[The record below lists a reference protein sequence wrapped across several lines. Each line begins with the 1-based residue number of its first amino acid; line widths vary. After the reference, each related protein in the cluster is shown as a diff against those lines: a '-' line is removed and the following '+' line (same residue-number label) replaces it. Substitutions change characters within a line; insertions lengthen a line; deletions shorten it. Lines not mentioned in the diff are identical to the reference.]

1 MTTKAQPEPSAS
13 KKRRERERQE
23 MRVRLLEAARVIASE
38 EGWNAVTIRRIAG
51 KLEYS
56 APILYQHF
64 SSKEDLLVELMTLGF
79 AELSERLSL
88 AAEGA
93 PEGRLVA
100 MAEAYWAF
108 AFASPELY
116 QAMNGMDGV
125 PFGTAE
131 TPLEARN
138 AFRVFRGALQD
149 IAQTRGGRAGRS
161 SRCGRHDLGI
171 PARLRVTGDGGQ
183 DRRRNGASQDA
194 HAERPGADVRRPV
207 EGPVGS
213 RSALL
218 YGARPLYGVNMSSG
232 RGSRGSWSQS
242 AVAASGLAWE
252 RSSEVPAAPRR
263 SRVHRGRPPV
273 AELVEPVAW

>member
-64 SSKEDLLVELMTLGF
+64 SSKEELLVELMTLGF

-138 AFRVFRGALQD
+138 AFRVFRVALQD
-149 IAQTRGGRAGRS
+149 IAKARGAQLADPPGAVDTIWAFLHGCVSLAMAGR
-161 SRCGRHDLGI
+161 I
-171 PARLRVTGDGGQ
+171 AGGT
-183 DRRRNGASQDA
+183 
-194 HAERPGADVRRPV
+194 
-207 EGPVGS
+207 
-213 RSALL
+213 
-218 YGARPLYGVNMSSG
+218 
-232 RGSRGSWSQS
+232 
-242 AVAASGLAWE
+242 E
-252 RSSEVPAAPRR
+252 RSRTLMLNALEPMFAAQLRD
-263 SRVHRGRPPV
+263 
-273 AELVEPVAW
+273 

>member
-23 MRVRLLEAARVIASE
+23 MRARLLEAARVIASE

-64 SSKEDLLVELMTLGF
+64 SNKEDLLVELMMLGF
-79 AELSERLSL
+79 AELAEQLRL
-88 AAEGA
+88 AAEGS

-108 AFASPELY
+108 AFGSPELY

-131 TPLEARN
+131 TPREAKN
-138 AFRVFRGALQD
+138 AFRTFRLALQGIAQARGAELAD
-149 IAQTRGGRAGRS
+149 PPGAVDTIWAFLHGCVSLAMAGRIAGGTE
-161 SRCGRHDLGI
+161 RCRTLMLNALEPMFAAQLRDL
-171 PARLRVTGDGGQ
+171 
-183 DRRRNGASQDA
+183 
-194 HAERPGADVRRPV
+194 VR
-207 EGPVGS
+207 S
-213 RSALL
+213 
-218 YGARPLYGVNMSSG
+218 
-232 RGSRGSWSQS
+232 
-242 AVAASGLAWE
+242 
-252 RSSEVPAAPRR
+252 
-263 SRVHRGRPPV
+263 
-273 AELVEPVAW
+273 

>member
-23 MRVRLLEAARVIASE
+23 MRTRLLDAARGIASE

-64 SSKEDLLVELMTLGF
+64 SSKEELLVELMMVGF
-79 AELSERLSL
+79 AELAERLRL
-88 AAEGA
+88 AAAGS
-93 PEGRLVA
+93 PEERLVA

-131 TPLEARN
+131 TPQEAKN
-138 AFRVFRGALQD
+138 AFRVFRIALQG
-149 IAQTRGGRAGRS
+149 IAEARGAELADPPGAVDTIWAFLHGCVSLAMAGR
-161 SRCGRHDLGI
+161 I
-171 PARLRVTGDGGQ
+171 AGGT
-183 DRRRNGASQDA
+183 
-194 HAERPGADVRRPV
+194 
-207 EGPVGS
+207 
-213 RSALL
+213 
-218 YGARPLYGVNMSSG
+218 
-232 RGSRGSWSQS
+232 
-242 AVAASGLAWE
+242 E
-252 RSSEVPAAPRR
+252 RSRTLMLNALEPMFAAQLRQ
-263 SRVHRGRPPV
+263 
-273 AELVEPVAW
+273 